1 MYIFQ
6 EVHIHIHIFVVL
18 YIVLRAKIFENF
30 LELKLVEMHN
40 NLKQVC
46 ICQFYHRLTW
56 QGKGS
61 LIIAHSWSSE
71 FQITIDRAIDRNCP
85 QLGVKWVTKDIQLQT
100 LLYACNNVRYGSWLI
115 STGLGPDLMYNY
127 QLIEIGINSHCTKEY
142 NTHPQLMV
150 WW

>member
-1 MYIFQ
+1 MLSVCMLTICMLKKNLKMYHII
-6 EVHIHIHIFVVL
+6 EYIHINMGLVIVHLFKKCIYIHKYL

-61 LIIAHSWSSE
+61 LIIALDTVGLVSW
-71 FQITIDRAIDRNCP
+71 
-85 QLGVKWVTKDIQLQT
+85 
-100 LLYACNNVRYGSWLI
+100 
-115 STGLGPDLMYNY
+115 
-127 QLIEIGINSHCTKEY
+127 
-142 NTHPQLMV
+142 
-150 WW
+150 